1 MVFQVGRNLL
11 RLMLL
16 FCCSWSAT
24 EFWPGP
30 TDLEMATPALT
41 LAAVRK
47 KSRESLRIV
56 LYRARVEKFLLDL
69 KLDLT
74 WSLQAEQSKDCLN
87 ISIFN
92 SALLCSA
99 WLETFKSAWKC
110 EAEAARKFE
119 QTWIFYSSN
128 SSKTAQAEHFAWNF
142 YNE

>member
-1 MVFQVGRNLL
+1 MYSFEVGDGNLG
-11 RLMLL
+11 
-16 FCCSWSAT
+16 S
-24 EFWPGP
+24 
-30 TDLEMATPALT
+30 
-41 LAAVRK
+41 
-47 KSRESLRIV
+47 V
-56 LYRARVEKFLLDL
+56 LKMNPFGTGIADYYAARVEKFLLDL

-119 QTWIFYSSN
+119 PTWIFYSSN